1 MSKYNKMSVTA
12 SILAGAL
19 LFSSTAMAQQDE
31 RTNRDDID
39 YEFEFRYDR
48 DEMRDRSDRQ
58 AMNRRLNDRADAYCD
73 RMMRE
78 RGESEFKDSCRREV
92 VRETRRSLDDDRMAR
107 RNAERARRDQRYA
120 ARDDD

>member
-78 RGESEFKDSCRREV
+78 RGESEFKDACRREV

-107 RNAERARRDQRYA
+107 RNAERARRDQRFA